1 MQNNHRENFSEF
13 MIIIFFLPDAP
24 SPRTWES
31 GEAKAGAEAEVQ
43 VEEDTRDASQRG
55 S

>member
-24 SPRTWES
+24 SPRTWEI